1 MEVPPPAIPDDR
13 LEGWRR
19 VDSSVETPFDAK
31 VVTVRAHTLV
41 FEDADRGPVLTE
53 RTGVDTA
60 WRFFF
65 ATRIQIRPN
74 TRPSAALSRVVRN
87 GAADGFEERLADR
100 GFESIRK
107 RDSRSVGIRDEDEN
121 RAADGDG
128 TLVTYGAR
136 CVVDSIRIPLE
147 GILVVWTRDGQY
159 YVGGGAYPAS
169 VPQGVDPDTVL
180 SLITPD
186 SDRTALLTIF
196 RSVGTAD
203 AG

>member
-1 MEVPPPAIPDDR
+1 MEVPPPAIPNNR
-13 LEGWRR
+13 LKGWRQ

-31 VVTVRAHTLV
+31 VVTVWAHTLV
-41 FEDADRGPVLTE
+41 FEDADRGPILTE

-60 WRFFF
+60 WRFVFV
-65 ATRIQIRPN
+65 TRIQIRPN
-74 TRPSAALSRVVRN
+74 TRPSAALSRVVRS
-87 GAADGFEERLADR
+87 GATDGFEERLADR

-107 RDSRSVGIRDEDEN
+107 RDSRSVAIG
-121 RAADGDG
+121 DGDGGG

-147 GILVVWTRDGQY
+147 GLLAVWTHGGQY
-159 YVGGGAYPAS
+159 YVGGGAYPVS
-169 VPQGVDPDTVL
+169 VPQGVDPSAVA

-186 SDRTALLTIF
+186 SDRRELLELF

>member
-1 MEVPPPAIPDDR
+1 MEVPPPAIPADR

-41 FEDADRGPVLTE
+41 FEDADRGPILTE

-65 ATRIQIRPN
+65 VTRIQIRPN
-74 TRPSAALSRVVRN
+74 TRPSTALSRVVRN

-107 RDSRSVGIRDEDEN
+107 RDSRSVDIGDKDE
-121 RAADGDG
+121 DG

-159 YVGGGAYPAS
+159 YVGGGAYPVS
-169 VPQGVDPDTVL
+169 VPQGVDPDTVG

-186 SDRTALLTIF
+186 SDRTALLAVF
-196 RSVGTAD
+196 RSVGAAD

>member
-41 FEDADRGPVLTE
+41 FEDADRGPILTE

-60 WRFFF
+60 WRFVFV
-65 ATRIQIRPN
+65 TRIQIRPN

-107 RDSRSVGIRDEDEN
+107 RDSRSVAIG
-121 RAADGDG
+121 DGDGDKDG
-128 TLVTYGAR
+128 TLVTYSAR

-147 GILVVWTRDGQY
+147 GMLAVWTRSGQY
-159 YVGGGAYPAS
+159 YVGGGAYPVS
-169 VPQGVDPDTVL
+169 VPQGADPNAVA
-180 SLITPD
+180 SIITPD
-186 SDRTALLTIF
+186 EDRVELLELF
-196 RSVGTAD
+196 RSVGTTD
-203 AG
+203 VN